1 MISNLSHETN
11 RVNKTFTLLQNKGL
25 IPTIEVDSE
34 AEDQEE
40 AAEQDQSNQLVIPD
54 L

>member
-34 AEDQEE
+34 AEAEDQEE
-40 AAEQDQSNQLVIPD
+40 AAEQDQSN
-54 L
+54 